1 MMTNNF
7 ESALANRRSIYALGK
22 SLPVSEN
29 RIEDFVKHAIKHVPA
44 SFNSQTSRLVLL
56 WGDENQKLW
65 SLTKDALRKIVPADQ
80 FDATESKINSFAAGA
95 GTVLFFEEQSI
106 IEGLQE
112 KFSLYAKN
120 FPIWSEQSSGMLQY
134 VVWTG
139 LADMNVGAS
148 LQHYNEV
155 IDADVKNVFQVPQ
168 SWKLIAQMPFGSI
181 EAPASEKAFDS
192 VENRLKI
199 FR

>member
-1 MMTNNF
+1 MLNNF

-22 SLPVSEN
+22 SLAVSED
-29 RIEDFVKHAIKHVPA
+29 RIESFVKHAVKHVPA
-44 SFNSQTSRLVLL
+44 SFNSQTSRVILL

-80 FDATESKINSFAAGA
+80 FEGTESKINSFAAGA

-112 KFSLYAKN
+112 KFGLYAKN
-120 FPIWSEQSSGMLQY
+120 FPVWSEQSSGMLQHAI
-134 VVWTG
+134 WTG
-139 LADMNVGAS
+139 LAEMNVGAS

-155 IDADVKNVFQVPQ
+155 IDADVKSVFNVPQ
-168 SWKLIAQMPFGSI
+168 TWKLIAQMPFGSI
-181 EAPASEKAFDS
+181 EAPASEKSFEAIEDR
-192 VENRLKI
+192 VRIL
-199 FR
+199 R